1 MLCRYTVISDT
12 HPQLIKKQ
20 EKKIEST
27 TFNFVSLMLNI
38 YVNFIL
44 NSIINMKQYE
54 KPKQLYPLNC
64 LMYSHKVAF
73 TNWTLHRSLTV
84 NHHLDLMLYNIYHHL
99 YSTITLIS
107 QYSMILFTKYQ
118 NKCINSFKKMYTS
131 KGIFIHIK
139 Y

>member
-1 MLCRYTVISDT
+1 MIHHCVVQIYYLSIISDT

-20 EKKIEST
+20 EKKKIEST

-73 TNWTLHRSLTV
+73 TN
-84 NHHLDLMLYNIYHHL
+84 
-99 YSTITLIS
+99 
-107 QYSMILFTKYQ
+107 
-118 NKCINSFKKMYTS
+118 
-131 KGIFIHIK
+131 
-139 Y
+139 